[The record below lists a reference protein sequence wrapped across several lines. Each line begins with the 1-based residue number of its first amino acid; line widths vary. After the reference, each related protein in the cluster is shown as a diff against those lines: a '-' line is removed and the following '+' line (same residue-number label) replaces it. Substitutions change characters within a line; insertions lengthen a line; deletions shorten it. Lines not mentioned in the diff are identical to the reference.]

1 MNLRPPLVPFCAL
14 KRTKAPYRERTV
26 EELRTVRKANKN
38 GDFVG
43 VLMEAPVRIELT
55 NEGFADLFLDACNLL
70 IRLTYTCSRSAFRP
84 PLVHLCALSG
94 GTHGAN

>member
-1 MNLRPPLVPFCAL
+1 MIG
-14 KRTKAPYRERTV
+14 
-26 EELRTVRKANKN
+26 KANKN
-38 GDFVG
+38 GDFIG
-43 VLMEAPVRIELT
+43 VWMEAPSGFEPL
-55 NEGFADLFLDACNLL
+55 NKGFADLFLDACNLL